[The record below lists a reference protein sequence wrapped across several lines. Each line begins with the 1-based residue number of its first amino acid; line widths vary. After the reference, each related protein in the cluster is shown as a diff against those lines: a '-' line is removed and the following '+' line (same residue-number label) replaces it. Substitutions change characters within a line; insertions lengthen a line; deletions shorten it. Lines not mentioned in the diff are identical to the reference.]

1 MTRRGGSAEDVLV
14 ECMTLFLCE
23 LGESHD
29 IGCLGSK
36 ATVEHC
42 FCLTLTKVDADCRC
56 AHVVD
61 FLDSGGKFV
70 ELVAIKGVAKPKT
83 VIGLVWRKILDAR
96 SGSF

>member
-1 MTRRGGSAEDVLV
+1 MDQCFWSASIDDKEGEESAEDVLV
-14 ECMTLFLCE
+14 ECVTLFLCE

-29 IGCLGSK
+29 IGCLGSDV
-36 ATVEHC
+36 TVEHC

-83 VIGLVWRKILDAR
+83 SLN
-96 SGSF
+96 